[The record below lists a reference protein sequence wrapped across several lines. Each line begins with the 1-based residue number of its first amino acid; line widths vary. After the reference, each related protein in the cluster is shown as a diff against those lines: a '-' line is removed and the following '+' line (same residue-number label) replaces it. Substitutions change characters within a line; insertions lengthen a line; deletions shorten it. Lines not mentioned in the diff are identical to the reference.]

1 MEILLDI
8 LKHLHSSLRWVFLL
22 AMIFAIVN
30 AIRKWKSGE
39 KFGAKDKLLNILTIA
54 LTHTMGVIGVV
65 LLFISPKVQFTE
77 GFMKNDQIRFYLTQ
91 HTFGMVVAIILITI
105 GYSKAKKAADDKAK
119 FKKTAVWFTISLLI
133 VLISIPWPFWRVGGE
148 LY

>member
-1 MEILLDI
+1 MEIL
-8 LKHLHSSLRWVFLL
+8 KHAHSGLRWIFLL
-22 AMIFAIVN
+22 IIIFAIVN
-30 AIRKWKSGE
+30 AFRKWKSGE
-39 KFGAKDKLLNILTIA
+39 KFEAKDKLLNILTLA
-54 LTHTMGVIGVV
+54 LTHTMGIIGIV

-91 HTFGMVVAIILITI
+91 HTFGMVLVLILITI
-105 GYSKAKKAADDKAK
+105 GYSKAKKAAEDKAK

-133 VLISIPWPFWRVGGE
+133 VLISIPWPFWGVGGE

>member
-1 MEILLDI
+1 MEIL
-8 LKHLHSSLRWVFLL
+8 KHAHSGLRWIFLL
-22 AMIFAIVN
+22 IIIFAIVN
-30 AIRKWKSGE
+30 AFRKWKSGE
-39 KFGAKDKLLNILTIA
+39 KFEAKDKLLNILTLA
-54 LTHTMGVIGVV
+54 LTHTMGIIGIV

-91 HTFGMVVAIILITI
+91 HTFGMVLVLILITI
-105 GYSKAKKAADDKAK
+105 GYSKAKKAEEDKAK

-133 VLISIPWPFWRVGGE
+133 VLISIPWPFWGVGGE

>member
-1 MEILLDI
+1 MEIL
-8 LKHLHSSLRWVFLL
+8 KHAHSGLRWIFLL
-22 AMIFAIVN
+22 VIIFAIVN
-30 AIRKWKSGE
+30 AFRKWKSGE
-39 KFGAKDKLLNILTIA
+39 KFEAKDKLLNILTLA
-54 LTHTMGVIGVV
+54 LTHTMGIIGIV

-91 HTFGMVVAIILITI
+91 HTFGMVLALILITI
-105 GYSKAKKAADDKAK
+105 GYSNAKKAAKDKAK

-133 VLISIPWPFWRVGGE
+133 VLISIPWPFWEVGGE